1 MFDKTGRGIITWREL
16 SSLMKALGIPDIPL
30 GLLNR
35 MAASHTPENSPGLE
49 YKSFLH
55 LLHSDPFSATLDYTY
70 NRHNSTYNI
79 RVIKKALSLLIDG
92 FLSLEDLQASRMGFT
107 LYEGETCNG
116 IQLEAASVIAAMRV
130 TGKAI
135 APRKLVAWL
144 DGIEEDVPGRLQLY
158 EFLELVKLCNDRTE
172 ENKAVPTVTTT
183 VDRSRAGLF
192 ELTDANFLLT
202 PNQKLEKH
210 MNEDY
215 DNTVSLVNSQQIPPR
230 ETLTSAKKSASS
242 HDFQKHSLHAKK
254 SKGVEESLELYD
266 QLRGSIK
273 SSSTHVQSARAIRSS
288 SRGAS
293 TRPQSVCLLDRD
305 TRNARLPTLRL
316 QSAGPRSASAPS
328 MRSLDSQKSFRVSDL
343 ESNYDGPR
351 EREVVPRHLTASAPL
366 IRGFGKDK
374 FESGLD
380 DGEFGINERRLE
392 NYETLRG
399 YITANGEASLSRIV
413 TSSIG
418 ASHKLHAS
426 PPPSPHL
433 GKLEERKKRPKPK
446 RAFEESKKLTK
457 PIYKDHRFSMDLLAN
472 NLEDIINGSSRP
484 NTSDFAKVLSTKRPG
499 SSMAN
504 EDSDNDNLPN
514 AGPVANPTE
523 PAQGRIRTRNAN
535 ETPVRN
541 ITFNLNS
548 TGD

>member
-35 MAASHTPENSPGLE
+35 MAASHTPENSMGLE

-55 LLHSDPFSATLDYTY
+55 LLHSEPFSATLDYTY

-92 FLSLEDLQASRMGFT
+92 FLTLEDLQASRMGFT

-116 IQLEAASVIAAMRV
+116 IQLEAASVSAAMRV

-158 EFLELVKLCNDRTE
+158 EFLDLVKLCNDRTE
-172 ENKAVPTVTTT
+172 ETKAVPTVTTT

-192 ELTDANFLLT
+192 ELTDATFLLT

-215 DNTVSLVNSQQIPPR
+215 DNTVNLINSQQIPPR
-230 ETLTSAKKSASS
+230 ETLASAKKSASS
-242 HDFQKHSLHAKK
+242 HDFSKYSLNTKQNKA
-254 SKGVEESLELYD
+254 VEDGLEFYG
-266 QLRGSIK
+266 QLRESIK
-273 SSSTHVQSARAIRSS
+273 SSSTHVQAARAIRSS
-288 SRGAS
+288 SRATS

-305 TRNARLPTLRL
+305 RNARLPTLRL
-316 QSAGPRSASAPS
+316 LSAGPRSASAPS
-328 MRSLDSQKSFRVSDL
+328 MRSIDSQKSTRTSDL
-343 ESNYDGPR
+343 ESTYDGP
-351 EREVVPRHLTASAPL
+351 REVVPRHLTASAPL
-366 IRGFGKDK
+366 MRGFGKDK
-374 FESGLD
+374 YENGLD
-380 DGEFGINERRLE
+380 DGEHGLPERRLE

-399 YITANGEASLSRIV
+399 YIAANGEASLSRIV

-418 ASHKLHAS
+418 ASHKLHMS

-433 GKLEERKKRPKPK
+433 GKAEERKKRPKPK
-446 RAFEESKKLTK
+446 RAFEEPKKLTK
-457 PIYKDHRFSMDLLAN
+457 PIYKDHRFSMDSLAN
-472 NLEDIINGSSRP
+472 NLEDIINGTSRP
-484 NTSDFAKVLSTKRPG
+484 HTADLTKALSVKRP
-499 SSMAN
+499 SSSAATN
-504 EDSDNDNLPN
+504 EDSDNDNPPN
-514 AGPVANPTE
+514 PGLTSSVAPE
-523 PAQGRIRTRNAN
+523 PAQSRPRTRNAN

-541 ITFNLNS
+541 ITFNLTS
-548 TGD
+548 IGD